1 MALFTI
7 FISSPLTCHRLH
19 IESRDAA
26 HWTALH
32 HAAFEGRMQ
41 AVTLLLQAGADV
53 NSADPHVGHSID
65 CSFSVSFPSSLFHSV
80 SPFLSISPSYLHS
93 PYLFPSFAQSLPLP
107 HIIHLVALYDSDT
120 VSVTV

>member
-1 MALFTI
+1 
-7 FISSPLTCHRLH
+7 
-19 IESRDAA
+19 
-26 HWTALH
+26 
-32 HAAFEGRMQ
+32 MQ

-80 SPFLSISPSYLHS
+80 SPSLSISPSYLHS
-93 PYLFPSFAQSLPLP
+93 LFPSFSQSLPLP